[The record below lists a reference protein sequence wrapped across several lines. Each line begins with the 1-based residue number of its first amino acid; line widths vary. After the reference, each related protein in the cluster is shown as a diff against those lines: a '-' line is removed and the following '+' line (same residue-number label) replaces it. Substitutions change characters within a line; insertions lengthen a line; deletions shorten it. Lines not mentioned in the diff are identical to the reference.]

1 MPIQIIMHYI
11 ITYYIEI
18 LYVFNAWKQCA
29 NMWFLFPTHPRIFES
44 KIRKTFHAPPS
55 FLSPSYIPIIRS
67 NHKKISN
74 FHYLLAGKFKA
85 QGFNTFLEYT
95 VSMAS

>member
-29 NMWFLFPTHPRIFES
+29 NMWFLFPTHPCIFES

-67 NHKKISN
+67 NHKKILN

-85 QGFNTFLEYT
+85 QGFNTFLEDT